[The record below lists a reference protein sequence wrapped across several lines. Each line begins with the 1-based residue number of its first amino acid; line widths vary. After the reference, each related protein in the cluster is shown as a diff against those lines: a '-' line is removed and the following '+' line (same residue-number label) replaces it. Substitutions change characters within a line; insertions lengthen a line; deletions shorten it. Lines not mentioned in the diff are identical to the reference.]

1 MRTLKVTS
9 GPAAGQSVDVEQE
22 LVIGRENADLT
33 IEDAELSRRHLT
45 VRPVEG
51 GVAVEDL
58 DSLNGTYVN
67 GQRISGEVTLT
78 KTGSIRVGT
87 SEIVVE
93 IMLADVTRSQDIL
106 AGPDVTRAR
115 PVPGPDVTAP
125 RQVPPDPDLTA
136 PRQVPP
142 PPPAAAPPPAAQP
155 PPPAAP
161 PPPAPPPPAPPP
173 PAPPPA
179 APPPTEEQPPAPP
192 SPRGAPGG
200 PPPGR
205 PKPPIALA
213 AVGLLVVAVIVIL
226 VLAQGGDSTKKQNLT
241 GTLNTGLVSQQGNQS
256 LFGGSVRTSPGGQGS
271 VLIDQI
277 FGGDLTKGKP
287 VPVSAKVSFR
297 YDDGSVNSTLK
308 ATATPQKNG
317 SVNVNGR
324 GTITGGT
331 GKYDKAKGSYSFNGG
346 RPVLEQPTAR
356 FVIKGTIEF

>member
-33 IEDAELSRRHLT
+33 IEDAELSRRHFT

-87 SEIVVE
+87 SDIVVE

-142 PPPAAAPPPAAQP
+142 PPAAAARAPAAPP

-161 PPPAPPPPAPPP
+161 PPPAPPP
-173 PAPPPA
+173 
-179 APPPTEEQPPAPP
+179 TEEQPPAAP